1 LNRSKRRRDKSH
13 DGRGFHERVLR
24 FLRSVLFDPPPSG
37 CVIEDT
43 QALAAMATP
52 PKVDAQNE
60 VPNSTG
66 AGCGKHTASVNESLA
81 DNRRT
86 IDAVAP
92 TP

>member
-1 LNRSKRRRDKSH
+1 
-13 DGRGFHERVLR
+13 
-24 FLRSVLFDPPPSG
+24 
-37 CVIEDT
+37 
-43 QALAAMATP
+43 MATP